1 MERIQPAALARYLH
15 VFVSLCEP
23 SFFPLPPDIASAKSA
38 ATMADPR
45 IIHIELD
52 ETTILWRNA
61 DIEQERRIAIFDL
74 IEENL
79 FKPCRAAEAGHLGPY
94 RLKLAVEDGR
104 LSLDLADENGGQ
116 LETLIL
122 GLGRF
127 RRPIREYFAICDSYY
142 QAIRKASA
150 AEIETIDMARRGVHN
165 EAAEMLLERLEGKV
179 ETDFATA
186 RRLFTLICVLHI
198 RG

>member
-1 MERIQPAALARYLH
+1 
-15 VFVSLCEP
+15 
-23 SFFPLPPDIASAKSA
+23 
-38 ATMADPR
+38 MADPR

-52 ETTILWRNA
+52 EATIIWRNA

-74 IEENL
+74 IEENT
-79 FKPCRAAEAGHLGPY
+79 FKPLRAFAAGYEGPY
-94 RLKLAVEDGR
+94 RLRLAVQDGR
-104 LSLDLADENGGQ
+104 LVLGVGDADGNE
-116 LETLIL
+116 LELL
-122 GLGRF
+122 VLSLGRF

-142 QAIRKASA
+142 QAIRKATAS
-150 AEIETIDMARRGVHN
+150 EIETIDMARRGVHN
-165 EAAEMLLERLEGKV
+165 EAAEMLLERLGGKV